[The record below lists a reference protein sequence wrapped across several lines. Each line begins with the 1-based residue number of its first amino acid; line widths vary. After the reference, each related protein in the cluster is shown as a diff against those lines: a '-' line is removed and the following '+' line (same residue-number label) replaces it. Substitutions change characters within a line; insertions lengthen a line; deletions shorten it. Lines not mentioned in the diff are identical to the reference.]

1 MIVVG
6 LAGLATP
13 LSPVLAD
20 DPVVTFPDAKLDV
33 AIREAIGKPTGDIYQ
48 SDLEGLAS
56 LNASNKSISDITGLQ
71 YCVNITT
78 LDLSYNE
85 ISDISP
91 LSSLTN
97 LTTLH
102 LRGVVLRGVV
112 SIDIQTQILYMR
124 RLSPL
129 TNLVRVR
136 LCANGISDISPLS
149 SLTNLTTLDLYG
161 NSISDISPL
170 SSLTNLTTLDLSRNR
185 ISNISSLSSLTNLT
199 TLDLHD
205 NRISNISSLSSL
217 TNLTTLYLYDNRI
230 SNISS
235 LSSLANLTTLSLSR
249 NRISNISPLT
259 SLTSL
264 TALRLGY
271 NRISDISPLAHNI
284 GLDEG
289 DTVHLQYNCLD
300 ITADSQARN
309 DIQTL
314 LDRGVSVSYS
324 RQKRIP
330 LIPLLI
336 GAIIAAAVAAG
347 LAIFFVRRR
356 RPA

>member
-6 LAGLATP
+6 LAALATP

-20 DPVVTFPDAKLDV
+20 DPVITFPDAKLDV
-33 AIREAIGKPTGDIYQ
+33 AIREAIGKPTGHIYQ
-48 SDLEGLAS
+48 SDLEGLTS
-56 LNASNKSISDITGLQ
+56 LNASRKSISDITGLE

-78 LDLSYNE
+78 LDLNLNC

-102 LRGVVLRGVV
+102 LRGVVLRPVLEGPVLLHIQV
-112 SIDIQTQILYMR
+112 QMSDISP
-124 RLSPL
+124 LSPL
-129 TNLVRVR
+129 TNLIRVR
-136 LCANGISDISPLS
+136 LCANGLSDISPLS
-149 SLTNLTTLDLYG
+149 SLTNLTTLY
-161 NSISDISPL
+161 L
-170 SSLTNLTTLDLSRNR
+170 SC
-185 ISNISSLSSLTNLT
+185 
-199 TLDLHD
+199 
-205 NRISNISSLSSL
+205 
-217 TNLTTLYLYDNRI
+217 
-230 SNISS
+230 
-235 LSSLANLTTLSLSR
+235 

-259 SLTSL
+259 SLTNL
-264 TALRLGY
+264 TMLRLSR
-271 NRISDISPLAHNI
+271 NRISDISPLADNI

-289 DTVHLQYNCLD
+289 DTVHLLYNCLD

-314 LDRGVSVSYS
+314 QDRGVSVSYS
-324 RQKRIP
+324 RQKKIP
-330 LIPLLI
+330 LMPLLI
-336 GAIIAAAVAAG
+336 GGIIAAVVAGG